1 MVNSSDWY
9 AWFRSHLSCNIF
21 LAASTNRKSA
31 PHSPLCKVEA
41 TRRAAPFLLLFG
53 GSGRSLG
60 APSPCVPHAMETAKR
75 ALRLLVEP
83 IEHQVLL
90 NEKLEYLRY
99 CVRGG

>member
-1 MVNSSDWY
+1 
-9 AWFRSHLSCNIF
+9 
-21 LAASTNRKSA
+21 
-31 PHSPLCKVEA
+31 
-41 TRRAAPFLLLFG
+41 
-53 GSGRSLG
+53 
-60 APSPCVPHAMETAKR
+60 METAKR